1 MLKINKRKNM
11 LKINKWKNMLKI
23 NKCKNMLKLVRAW
36 FQKYDVDNSIRF
48 RASDVT
54 EEMKSAGFIF
64 HCCE

>member
-1 MLKINKRKNM
+1 
-11 LKINKWKNMLKI
+11 MLKI